1 MGSGSVRHSI
11 LSVNSLLLLLPHLF
25 TRFRF
30 SRSLIGSAII
40 TTFCAP
46 LAAFVCFF
54 HFLVR
59 RFPTQFVESI
69 PTSRREI
76 GIFEKQTCADNVI
89 CGIHS
94 AFSLMAIFLFWRDEK
109 NRIHSHTPFYIYCHE
124 EFCLFSREVL
134 TFCYARL
141 FLIFSCCFRS
151 LVSYTICYLCPQGHS
166 LLLFLFTLPCLCGF
180 AQWFSRRSITV
191 FSILSFFL
199 FARV

>member
-94 AFSLMAIFLFWRDEK
+94 AFSLMAIFFFGEMKRIGYTRTRRFIFIATRNSACFHEK
-109 NRIHSHTPFYIYCHE
+109 
-124 EFCLFSREVL
+124 FS
-134 TFCYARL
+134 
-141 FLIFSCCFRS
+141 
-151 LVSYTICYLCPQGHS
+151 
-166 LLLFLFTLPCLCGF
+166 
-180 AQWFSRRSITV
+180 
-191 FSILSFFL
+191 L
-199 FARV
+199 FATLDYF